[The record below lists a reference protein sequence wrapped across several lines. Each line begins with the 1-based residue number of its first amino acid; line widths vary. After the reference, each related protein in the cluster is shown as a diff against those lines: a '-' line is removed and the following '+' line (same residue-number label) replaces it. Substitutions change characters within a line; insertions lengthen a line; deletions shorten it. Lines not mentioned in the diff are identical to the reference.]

1 MEKIAGKTNEKEL
14 QARWKEDGSPV
25 HGKEKISSYGRVVC
39 AEDRAKADQILGEIE
54 ASCDRIGRLLKVFD
68 RMG

>member
-25 HGKEKISSYGRVVC
+25 HGKEKISST
-39 AEDRAKADQILGEIE
+39 KILNKIFE
-54 ASCDRIGRLLKVFD
+54 LLD
-68 RMG
+68 